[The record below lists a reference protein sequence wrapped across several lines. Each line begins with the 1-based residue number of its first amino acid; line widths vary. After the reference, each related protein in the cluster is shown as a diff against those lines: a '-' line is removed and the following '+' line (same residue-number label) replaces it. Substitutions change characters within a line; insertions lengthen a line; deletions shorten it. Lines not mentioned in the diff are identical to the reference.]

1 MARDE
6 EKPLY
11 TETMFELRR
20 SSSSGASSRLLEE
33 EEETYKQIG
42 KARKYGLR
50 DRFSLSGFV
59 AFLVR
64 FCLATLRFAI
74 PSFLRPQDGPSHKRV
89 GGLAALDGLRGLAC
103 LFVSTY
109 HFLEMV
115 FTKES
120 VNAGYWWDHGKHHGG
135 YTATFWQW
143 PFVKIIYA
151 GPNMV
156 SIFFVISGY
165 VLAQRMLTLCHQ
177 GRIDKALEG
186 MSNFSR
192 RRKYTIV

>member
-1 MARDE
+1 MMDE
-6 EKPLY
+6 EKPSHV
-11 TETMFELRR
+11 ETTLIELRR
-20 SSSSGASSRLLEE
+20 SSSSGASSHLLEQE
-33 EEETYKQIG
+33 ADSYKQFG
-42 KARKYGLR
+42 RMRRYGLR
-50 DRFSLSGFV
+50 ERLRISNLLPLLTRFV
-59 AFLVR
+59 
-64 FCLATLRFAI
+64 LASFRFAI
-74 PSFLRPQDGPSHKRV
+74 PSFLRPQDGTLHKRV

-120 VNAGYWWDHGKHHGG
+120 VNAGYQFRHGEHHGG
-135 YTATFWQW
+135 PTATFWQW

-165 VLAQRMLTLCHQ
+165 VLAQRMLVLCGQ
-177 GRIDKALEG
+177 GRVDKALEG
-186 MSNFSR
+186 MLKALSWEFGA
-192 RRKYTIV
+192 